1 MTNIFLRNSKLWRKW
16 GESDRERKKNVLVM
30 NQVSLSQGL
39 NLLCHKV
46 LFVDDVLQ
54 ESRSIN
60 SPIY

>member
-1 MTNIFLRNSKLWRKW
+1 MTNIFLTNSKLWRKW